1 MYIKAFSLCFI
12 SPILILIVMTT
23 KLELIK
29 YVLCYVFILTIF
41 FVINF
46 FIVDSKLNANYLPY
60 KSPEISNIQ
69 YDITRPPNIDYETLT
84 DDINQMFNNPSYK
97 LTFTNFSGSTK
108 GECYMFSKTIVL
120 QENMN
125 YEYYVFCLTHELVHL
140 TEFTYSE
147 RYTNLTA
154 FYTLYNSENE
164 YFKNIALYFADLDLQ
179 GIFKEEYSFVGYIE
193 L

>member
-1 MYIKAFSLCFI
+1 MNTTILKITKFLLC
-12 SPILILIVMTT
+12 LL
-23 KLELIK
+23 
-29 YVLCYVFILTIF
+29 FILTII

-46 FIVDSKLNANYLPY
+46 FVINSKLSANYMPY
-60 KSPEISNIQ
+60 KAPEVAYIE
-69 YDITRPPNIDYETLT
+69 YDITRPPNIDYQTLT
-84 DDINQMFNNPSYK
+84 DDINQMFDNPSYT
-97 LTFTNFSGSTK
+97 LTFTDFSGTTK
-108 GECYMFSKTIVL
+108 GECYMFTKTIVL
-120 QENMN
+120 QENMT

-164 YFKNIALYFADLDLQ
+164 YFKNIALYFANLDLR
-179 GIFKEEYSFVGYIE
+179 GIFSEEYSFVGYIE